1 MRWGAFLKGMVVGG
15 SLILIY
21 KFVMRDSLIGVI
33 NHNLGPEEAGV
44 LRGILLGDKG
54 AFSKDFYRKLID
66 SGLVHLMVASGT
78 NVMLLSK
85 LLIEKSSYLLGRRWA
100 IVWGLVLLWGYAGMV
115 GFEAPIV
122 RAAFLISFY
131 YWAQLLGRKFDI
143 NRALIVT
150 IILMLLVRLE
160 FIKEVGFWLS
170 LVSFWAITSRDRS
183 FLGRRFG
190 GVLGE
195 TLWVS
200 LWVSPLL
207 SMVFGRVNLIGVVSN
222 VLVLFLVEIVSVLG
236 VLGIVLS
243 LISLE
248 RVVFWLLFPALRYV
262 VMVVEWGAGVRMGS
276 IELRINWVL
285 MIGIYLL
292 MIYGVKR
299 IDGKKRT

>member
-1 MRWGAFLKGMVVGG
+1 MGI
-15 SLILIY
+15 SLVLIY
-21 KFVMRDSLIGVI
+21 KFVMKDSLIGVI
-33 NHNLGPEEAGV
+33 NYNLGAQEAAV
-44 LRGILLGDKG
+44 LRGILLGDKS

-78 NVMLLSK
+78 NVMLLSR
-85 LLIEKSSYLLGRRWA
+85 LLIEKSSYLLGRKWA

-131 YWAQLLGRKFDI
+131 YWAQLLGRKFDVG
-143 NRALIVT
+143 RALIVT
-150 IILMLLVRLE
+150 VVLMLLVRWE
-160 FIKEVGFWLS
+160 FIKQVGFWLS
-170 LVSFWAITSRDRS
+170 LISFWAITSREKS
-183 FLGRRFG
+183 FLGRKFS
-190 GVLGE
+190 GVVGE

-236 VLGIVLS
+236 VFGIGLC
-243 LISLE
+243 LFSLE
-248 RVVFWLLFPALRYV
+248 RVVFWLLFPALRYIV
-262 VMVVEWGAGVRMGS
+262 LVVEWGSGVKMGN
-276 IELRINWVL
+276 IGFQINWVL
-285 MIGIYLL
+285 MVGLYLL
-292 MIYGVKR
+292 MIYGVKK